1 MHNVFQKVWTR
12 GEMDLL
18 PLWRRM
24 QEVAELE
31 QTMATGFDEA
41 GEAVKPAKVL
51 EAVKGGLKGMAERR
65 ATAVGNRDDAAVAQ
79 LDQMR
84 ERLLLIYVT
93 SQSDVAGLSKA
104 NLINDAERELLM
116 ALALLGVDVDG
127 SSAATKAKGKG
138 KGTSFFSMA
147 SSSKSKRSEPA
158 SSTSF
163 LWMDCSIL
171 VRRK

>member
-1 MHNVFQKVWTR
+1 MKGITDKRF
-12 GEMDLL
+12 G
-18 PLWRRM
+18 M

-84 ERLLLIYVT
+84 ERQLHQRGNCQRWRDLWRRCDPDQ
-93 SQSDVAGLSKA
+93 QS
-104 NLINDAERELLM
+104 
-116 ALALLGVDVDG
+116 G
-127 SSAATKAKGKG
+127 SGQCDHLCRG
-138 KGTSFFSMA
+138 G
-147 SSSKSKRSEPA
+147 
-158 SSTSF
+158 
-163 LWMDCSIL
+163 
-171 VRRK
+171 